1 MINLLVTVFGGLL
14 AVGGLYLMYLGFA
27 TPPSFLS
34 FFAGLC
40 CFVLGFIIVVMFA
53 SRVNLSKPKKQATPR
68 KAPVKK
74 PEKLFKDQDKKV
86 VLEEITKN
94 IKTESPKKPSPVKP
108 KPAVKP
114 RTADKPAAKA
124 KPEVKPSAVD
134 KPAVKPKPEVKPE
147 TADKK
152 ETPKPAVRKPI
163 KPAKKAKP
171 EERADPSNQ
180 PYMKRAAEASKT
192 RGAIE
197 TTGDP
202 AFKPV
207 KPVKKDTEVPG
218 PVIPVKKSSE
228 APKEGVGKIKPVP
241 KMDKVKPTPKPQV
254 KPKSIVKPQVKPV
267 PAKNL
272 KPQKSKLHRS
282 KKEEEDD
289 EFVKNRLNR
298 LKQNYIQNAKDL
310 ESLIDERLDSFKG
323 TLDQLKSESQEPSII
338 WSFDASDV
346 QDALKDTISK
356 SEKRILMMYP
366 WVRNIDVSVLKKF
379 MDTESRMIIQEASLD
394 DETSVELIKL
404 LMDNDVKIRTMPH
417 VHTVAVVSDEAN
429 GLIIST
435 DPIYESFEVGVV
447 YKDQKS
453 IEEIERLFEDAW
465 SISKNINLEKKQ

>member
-27 TPPSFLS
+27 TPPSFLF

-40 CFVLGFIIVVMFA
+40 CFVLGFLIVVMFA
-53 SRVNLSKPKKQATPR
+53 SRVDLSKPKKQATPR

-114 RTADKPAAKA
+114 KTADETAAKS
-124 KPEVKPSAVD
+124 KPGVKPSASD
-134 KPAVKPKPEVKPE
+134 KPEVKPE
-147 TADKK
+147 LADKK

-192 RGAIE
+192 QEAMKK
-197 TTGDP
+197 TGDP

-207 KPVKKDTEVPG
+207 KPKKDTEASG
-218 PVIPVKKSSE
+218 PVIPAKKSSG
-228 APKEGVGKIKPVP
+228 APKVGVGKIKPVP

-254 KPKSIVKPQVKPV
+254 KPKSVVKPRVKPV
-267 PAKNL
+267 PAKNV
-272 KPQKSKLHRS
+272 KPQKSKIRKS

-404 LMDNDVKIRTMPH
+404 LMDNDVKIRTMPN
-417 VHTVAVVSDEAN
+417 VHTVAVVSDESN